1 MATLRLIVVV
11 PLLFD
16 VVVVVVVLRSLEAG
30 ASFGSV
36 VLPTRFSVLIDGVAV
51 LLRCCVFLDL
61 PFGKNMERNND

>member
-1 MATLRLIVVV
+1 MATLRLIVVDDV
-11 PLLFD
+11 A

-51 LLRCCVFLDL
+51 LLVLCF
-61 PFGKNMERNND
+61 P